1 MGKLSKYDEDV
12 LELVA
17 KIKMGIEN
25 KTNGR
30 LARGNLYVQTS
41 RLSTWEEKIK
51 RHQENLEYLRQ
62 TLLV

>member
-1 MGKLSKYDEDV
+1 MSKLGKYDEDV
-12 LELVA
+12 LEIVA
-17 KIKMGIEN
+17 KIKMEIEN

-51 RHQENLEYLRQ
+51 RHQENLKYLRQ